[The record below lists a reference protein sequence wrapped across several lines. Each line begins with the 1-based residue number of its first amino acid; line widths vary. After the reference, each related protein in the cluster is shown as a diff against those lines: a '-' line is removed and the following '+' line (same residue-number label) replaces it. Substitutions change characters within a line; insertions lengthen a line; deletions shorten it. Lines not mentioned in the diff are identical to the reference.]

1 MSNSRYLLMPCKIM
15 KKTIIQS
22 CVLICAA
29 VLLGGLVG
37 GCSAWSNPHGLL
49 GGLFS
54 SDSDSGQKPVKNEP
68 SKTSHSVQNP
78 KGSGLTSLPP
88 PKFIHVVP
96 FKEGDGFYF
105 QWTRVDQA
113 TDYLIYRE
121 GTLVADVPK
130 NIYRIHGLLPC
141 RSYQFSIW
149 SSNGVVVSKNP
160 LKVHVSTLGCLRV
173 R

>member
-1 MSNSRYLLMPCKIM
+1 MSNSRSLLNYCQVIIKSIFRMCV
-15 KKTIIQS
+15 TI
-22 CVLICAA
+22 VVALF
-29 VLLGGLVG
+29 LGGLVA

-54 SDSDSGQKPVKNEP
+54 SDSASGQKPVKNEA
-68 SKTSHSVQNP
+68 SKTSRSVQNP

-105 QWTRVDQA
+105 QWTRVEQA

-141 RSYQFSIW
+141 RNYQFSIW

-160 LKVHVSTLGCLRV
+160 LNVHVSTLGCIRV